1 MAVLHNTSMSA
12 VQIDLAQLTDVTLE
26 KIVAIAGAGA
36 KLEGTVLTIEGQTSV
51 VLR

>member
-1 MAVLHNTSMSA
+1 MAVLHNTSLSA
-12 VQIDLAQLTDVTLE
+12 VDIDLSQLTDVELT

-36 KLEGTVLTIEGQTSV
+36 KLNGTVLTIEGQTSV